1 MRRSML
7 CLLVGLGV
15 GVLPAALTAQTSDV
29 PTKSEARPTYKP
41 RPHAIAF
48 GFFATLGTN
57 WQLQGVEVGY
67 ARRMQRGLAAI
78 SLSGRVGTYINE
90 STMIGGTQGIALGAT
105 LAGRTRMKSIAQF
118 GEEEHGTAIGL
129 DMTLEVTGYTSYNA
143 PLSRTRW
150 LAISLLPAISLG
162 AGDAAHFG
170 IVIGPTA
177 FLGDGKPVVRGMLAF
192 RGEAP
197 LARRE
202 RRP

>member
-1 MRRSML
+1 ML
-7 CLLVGLGV
+7 FLVVGLAGGV
-15 GVLPAALTAQTSDV
+15 WPAALSAQTGDV
-29 PTKSEARPTYKP
+29 PTATPARPSDKL
-41 RPHAIAF
+41 RPHAIGF

-67 ARRMQRGLAAI
+67 ARRMERGLAAI

-90 STMIGGTQGIALGAT
+90 SSMIGGTQGLALGVT
-105 LAGRTRMKSIAQF
+105 LAGRTRMRSIAQF

-129 DMTLEVTGYTSYNA
+129 DMTLEVTGYTSYNS

-150 LAISLLPAISLG
+150 MAVSLLPAISLG

-177 FLGDGKPVVRGMLAF
+177 FLGDGKPIVRGMLGF